1 MSRQG
6 PPVLEAGSHT
16 GFGEPEGHADFF
28 VLPPSD
34 SAPLRV
40 DRPSVPISL
49 LRIGLAVAATT
60 AILVGVA
67 YLAGLVLKL
76 QLDRYFSSGS

>member
-1 MSRQG
+1 MSRQE
-6 PPVLEAGSHT
+6 PSVLDKGSHL
-16 GFGEPEGHADFF
+16 GFGEAEEHADFF

-49 LRIGLAVAATT
+49 LRIGLAMAVTT

-67 YLAGLVLKL
+67 YLVGLVLKL
-76 QLDRYFSSGS
+76 QLDRYFSSGG